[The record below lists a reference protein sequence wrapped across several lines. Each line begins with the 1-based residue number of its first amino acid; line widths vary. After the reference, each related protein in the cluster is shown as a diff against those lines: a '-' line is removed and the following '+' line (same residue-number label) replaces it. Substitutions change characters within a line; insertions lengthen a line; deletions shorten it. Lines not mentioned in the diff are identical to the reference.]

1 LFTHK
6 SVPVIFEPPFTYV
19 HTHTHTHIYIYICT
33 YITSCLHT
41 HRRTRA
47 HSLQQAYT
55 LHACLYKSHMK
66 GTGCLL
72 QYRSMETPDTRKESV
87 NTAHSACGA
96 RFAFIGTLVATLSQ
110 INIPIVNTRTSLPL

>member
-1 LFTHK
+1 MARFNNMQVDTLLT
-6 SVPVIFEPPFTYV
+6 
-19 HTHTHTHIYIYICT
+19 HTHTHTH
-33 YITSCLHT
+33 T
-41 HRRTRA
+41 HPRA
-47 HSLQQAYT
+47 RLQKAYY
-55 LHACLYKSHMK
+55 LQACLYKSHMK

-72 QYRSMETPDTRKESV
+72 RYRSMETPGTRKESV